1 MSRQDFRSF
10 IPEPG
15 KSRISGPNARA
26 HTQARLKSP
35 RAQELFGTW
44 AKLAAQPFKGITTH
58 GQVEPGL
65 FSPEPAG
72 APIAAMVEAASALIK
87 RVTAAERERM
97 CFPVDSGVWQQ
108 WQNTEN
114 HVETYGLRLDETTDD
129 VREAVMGVL
138 RASMSPK
145 GYEVS
150 RNVMRLN
157 RFLGDLV
164 GGPAVLG
171 EWSYIFCLYGSPPAT
186 DPLGRQPFR
195 HPLLFHC

>member
-1 MSRQDFRSF
+1 
-10 IPEPG
+10 
-15 KSRISGPNARA
+15 
-26 HTQARLKSP
+26 
-35 RAQELFGTW
+35 
-44 AKLAAQPFKGITTH
+44 
-58 GQVEPGL
+58 
-65 FSPEPAG
+65 
-72 APIAAMVEAASALIK
+72 MVEAASALLK

-114 HVETYGLRLDETTDD
+114 HIETYGLRLDETTDD
-129 VREAVMGVL
+129 VREAVMGML

-145 GYEVS
+145 GYDVS

-171 EWSYIFCLYGSPPAT
+171 EWSYIFCLYGSRPA
-186 DPLGRQPFR
+186 PGPWGCEAFWV
-195 HPLLFHC
+195 HLFLH

>member
-1 MSRQDFRSF
+1 MSRQDFRSSV
-10 IPEPG
+10 PEPG

-44 AKLAAQPFKGITTH
+44 AKLAAAPFKGITTDGH
-58 GQVEPGL
+58 VEAGL

-72 APIAAMVEAASALIK
+72 APTAAMVEAASALLG

-114 HVETYGLRLDETTDD
+114 YIETYGLRLDET
-129 VREAVMGVL
+129 
-138 RASMSPK
+138 RARP
-145 GYEVS
+145 
-150 RNVMRLN
+150 
-157 RFLGDLV
+157 
-164 GGPAVLG
+164 
-171 EWSYIFCLYGSPPAT
+171 
-186 DPLGRQPFR
+186 
-195 HPLLFHC
+195 